1 MFKRV
6 VFQTGHL
13 SGKEFLSA
21 ILCHHSPHA
30 YKWNFISTFG
40 SHRQG
45 VVLSSALSFVNSNLF
60 QTTQRNMTS
69 PASVPRKETK
79 VGAHL
84 VYHQYHPEET
94 ESHKT
99 PIVMFLPWITANQ
112 RSAQRFEDL
121 YGSRGFNVLT
131 LWSTARHF
139 LWPKSALPL
148 ANEVLTY
155 LLSEVKSDLVI
166 HGMSIGAYIY
176 SIILIE
182 ALKNQEAV
190 SYLNQRVKGNIFDS
204 LVCGGLNQ
212 MAIGVSKLIFKNFI
226 LEKVFTTTLLSY
238 FTLTKPYT
246 VQEYDK
252 ITQQFIDNPFTP
264 SALIFY
270 STVDPMSDPNVV
282 EYTGQTWGKRSAHIQ
297 MKKWDD
303 AGHVQLFKKHPK
315 EYVERLDEY
324 IDFIRPSV
332 RPYKPVVAKL

>member
-1 MFKRV
+1 
-6 VFQTGHL
+6 
-13 SGKEFLSA
+13 
-21 ILCHHSPHA
+21 
-30 YKWNFISTFG
+30 
-40 SHRQG
+40 
-45 VVLSSALSFVNSNLF
+45 
-60 QTTQRNMTS
+60 
-69 PASVPRKETK
+69 
-79 VGAHL
+79 
-84 VYHQYHPEET
+84 
-94 ESHKT
+94 
-99 PIVMFLPWITANQ
+99 
-112 RSAQRFEDL
+112 
-121 YGSRGFNVLT
+121 
-131 LWSTARHF
+131 
-139 LWPKSALPL
+139 
-148 ANEVLTY
+148 
-155 LLSEVKSDLVI
+155 
-166 HGMSIGAYIY
+166 MSIGAYIY

-303 AGHVQLFKKHPK
+303 AGHVELFKKHPK